1 VLIAWVTNNELD
13 RASSLP
19 YPPLGAAWSWPAP
32 NDPSIYTT
40 GVVAMNADLLRADR
54 FVPAFSTNRSVGVVL
69 MHELG
74 HIVGLQHVGSPHEV
88 MSSNPTDP
96 SVIDWGSGDLDG
108 LRLLGRSMG
117 CLPPPRPLAAFGR

>member
-1 VLIAWVTNNELD
+1 
-13 RASSLP
+13 
-19 YPPLGAAWSWPAP
+19 
-32 NDPSIYTT
+32 
-40 GVVAMNADLLRADR
+40 MNADLLRADGL
-54 FVPAFSTNRSVGVVL
+54 VPGVHHQPEVGVVL

-74 HIVGLQHVGSPHEV
+74 HIVGLQHVSSPHEV